1 MKKFLPH
8 PIITPALTLVWL
20 LLNNSFAPGHIVLG
34 LLLGWAI
41 PRLTIDFW
49 PDTVRIHKPAAL
61 LRLFGVFMWD
71 ILVAN
76 LNVARLVLAG
86 PKHIRPAFVAV
97 PLDMDHA
104 FAISLLANI
113 ISLTPGT
120 VSAQLSEDRRS
131 LWVHALDTDNPDAL
145 IAEIKTRYEAPLK
158 EAFTPC

>member
-1 MKKFLPH
+1 MKPLLPH

-20 LLNNSFAPGHIVLG
+20 LLNNSFAPGHILLG

-41 PRLTIDFW
+41 PHLTLAFW
-49 PDTVRIHKPAAL
+49 PDTVKVYKPSAL
-61 LRLFGVFMWD
+61 LRLFGLFLYD

-76 LNVARLVLAG
+76 LVVARLILTG
-86 PKHIRPAFVAV
+86 PKHLKPAFVAV
-97 PLDMDHA
+97 SLDIDHP

-120 VSAQLSEDRRS
+120 VSAQLSDDRRS

-145 IAEIKTRYEAPLK
+145 ITEIKTRYEAPLK